1 MSSPHKKILVTTAT
15 GSQGSGVVR
24 HCLRAGHDVYALTR
38 TPSSPAA
45 LALSALGATLVTGD
59 ASSPAS
65 LAAATRGMDAVF
77 INALPDFQPLPNAET
92 RAVAA
97 AVAAAQAS
105 GTVSTVFY
113 TSVAKTGQHD
123 SFPGWGS
130 SPHDDDD
137 PMRNY
142 WLSKHANEELV
153 RAAGFAHWTILRPTV
168 FLQDLEMP
176 KSGWMFPGLE
186 ETGVLKAA
194 FGPGAVLDLCDA
206 ADVGGFVAAA
216 LAEPGRFDGREIAVA
231 AERVTPVEL
240 VERVNRVRSRKIVFE
255 NYTEEEM
262 EVVGKTPVVRAQ
274 CWLNEVGY
282 DVDVEALKEY
292 GVKLTTIEEYFSKAE
307 N

>member
-1 MSSPHKKILVTTAT
+1 MSPPPKKILVTTAT

-24 HCLRAGHDVYALTR
+24 HCLQAGHHVYALTR
-38 TPSSPAA
+38 NPSSRAA

-59 ASSPAS
+59 LSTSPPAS
-65 LAAATRGMDAVF
+65 LAGATRGMDAVF
-77 INALPDFQPLPNAET
+77 INALPDFQPVPNAET

-97 AVAAAQAS
+97 AVAAAQAAR
-105 GTVSTVFY
+105 TVSTVFY
-113 TSVAKTGQHD
+113 TSVARTGQHEA
-123 SFPGWGS
+123 FPGWGD
-130 SPHDDDD
+130 PQD

-142 WLSKHANEELV
+142 WLAKHANEELV
-153 RAAGFAHWTILRPTV
+153 RAAGFAHCTILRPTV
-168 FLQDLEMP
+168 FFQDLQMP
-176 KSGWMFPGLE
+176 KSAWMFPGLE

-194 FGPGAVLDLCDA
+194 FAPDTVLDLCDA
-206 ADVGGFVAAA
+206 GDVGGFVAAA
-216 LAEPGRFDGREIAVA
+216 LSEPGRFDGREIAVA
-231 AERVTPVEL
+231 AEKVTPVEL
-240 VERVNRVRSRKIVFE
+240 VERVNRVRRGREIAFE

-282 DVDVEALKEY
+282 DVDVEALKQY